1 MRQQLRASQGGTG
14 NGMVE
19 GFGLRLGG
27 RRGSESS
34 LGFGGVGGVRKERDL
49 LRDGFAQICEGLSD
63 VGRVVVC
70 FVRVLVA
77 MNWLDGAAGWDE
89 HSCPD
94 IRHIEETLMDKFQG
108 INSLLEFDV
117 FGREL
122 CLQDQWDVR
131 KGEQETWMSFDEAD
145 LVICLTKLLLDV
157 LRTSLSKRGDGR
169 VEGRTRVVE
178 RMLVEV
184 PNGKGLVARCG
195 SLVRIVEW
203 TYLMFL
209 PKAENLSMIAIE
221 SEADGWRDDGA
232 NAAREE
238 WAMGREQFVW
248 NWFQADECHLGTL
261 GVVSLRT

>member
-1 MRQQLRASQGGTG
+1 M
-14 NGMVE
+14 
-19 GFGLRLGG
+19 
-27 RRGSESS
+27 
-34 LGFGGVGGVRKERDL
+34 
-49 LRDGFAQICEGLSD
+49 
-63 VGRVVVC
+63 
-70 FVRVLVA
+70 
-77 MNWLDGAAGWDE
+77 DE
-89 HSCPD
+89 
-94 IRHIEETLMDKFQG
+94 FQG
-108 INSLLEFDV
+108 INSLLEFNV
-117 FGREL
+117 FGGEL

-131 KGEQETWMSFDEAD
+131 KGELEMWMSYDGAD

-157 LRTSLSKRGDGR
+157 LRTSLSKRGDSR

-195 SLVRIVEW
+195 SLVRIGEG
-203 TYLMFL
+203 TNLMFL

-238 WAMGREQFVW
+238 WAMGRERFVW

-261 GVVSLRT
+261 GVRSACVPEPTSSQSGRRLQNSQQVNKPLPQVACAVVGLRRLHPWPGNGQSHARQDTRRLSTSPKRCPSHLKSMCMALSRLLWQDSSHRMLWNPKASSSL